1 MRQRSPQEKKQLSY
15 LKDRRNGY
23 GENQKSSRKN
33 IPRSKRAGHH
43 ALRRG
48 EQLALERLRA
58 FDGTVDD
65 SEVRFA
71 RRRTGQWRK
80 SADTPLGEMVAYR
93 LERRAELGIDA
104 APRNQGRLERV
115 RRHRARRRS

>member
-1 MRQRSPQEKKQLSY
+1 MRRRSPQEKKQLSY

-33 IPRSKRAGHH
+33 IPRSRRARHH

-58 FDGTVDD
+58 FGGAVDD
-65 SEVRFA
+65 SEVQFA

-80 SADTPLGEMVAYR
+80 SPDTPLGEMVAYR
-93 LERRAELGIDA
+93 LQRRAELGIDA
-104 APRNQGRLERV
+104 APRNQRRLERV
-115 RRHRARRRS
+115 HRHQARRRP